1 MSDLNKMTKA
11 ELVALVVELQTTVST
26 LQREVSSLKCESVV
40 PQDNIEELLTLLKE
54 RGASDIQLTD
64 IHKRTTKHKPLWD
77 GLKVVKN
84 THWEFTMDS
93 EAYAALGEEA
103 KKFNGWLARQCVE
116 AGLTPSSRG
125 SAAGWFEGRFQ
136 FRDIQ
141 ERIFEKPEPQNFG
154 AIESDSE

>member
-11 ELVALVVELQTTVST
+11 ELISLVMELQTTVST
-26 LQREVSSLKCESVV
+26 LQREVSILQCSSVV
-40 PQDNIEELLTLLKE
+40 PSDNIEALLQLLKE

-64 IHKRTTKHKPLWD
+64 IHRRQTKHRPLWD
-77 GLKVVKN
+77 ALKVVRN

-93 EAYAALGEEA
+93 ETYAELGDEA
-103 KKFNGWLARQCVE
+103 KRFNGWLARQCVE

-125 SAAGWFEGRFQ
+125 SSSGWFEGRFQ

-141 ERIFEKPEPQNFG
+141 ERIFEQAEPKNFG